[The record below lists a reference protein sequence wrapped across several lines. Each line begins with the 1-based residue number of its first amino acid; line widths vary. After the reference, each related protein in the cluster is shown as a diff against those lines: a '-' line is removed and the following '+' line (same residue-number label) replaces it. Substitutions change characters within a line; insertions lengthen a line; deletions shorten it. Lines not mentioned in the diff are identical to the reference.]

1 MTARA
6 GGSGGWL
13 ARLVRQGLFVCSL
26 LGAALMSPGAQ
37 AWEIAL
43 LLSDNKGAPQQFVD
57 ALQVALKPGMHRVV
71 HAGAVREDMRPG
83 LVAGADLIV
92 AAGRQAVETAL
103 REFDRP
109 VLAVLIGLRDV
120 ERLRAAYPDR
130 PLGAVV
136 LDQPAV
142 RHLRLV
148 RAILPQEARVGV
160 LLGPDS
166 RLFEADVM
174 RAGEVARVEI
184 DIAEIADGKE
194 LVGALQSLLDKAG
207 ALLPLPD
214 SLVSSPAAARTI
226 LLTSYRYRRPIFA
239 FSSAYVTAGA
249 LAAVFSTPEHI
260 AYDVADL
267 LGSDLLRTGRVE
279 QVASGFRYPERFDV
293 AVNRTVARALGI
305 SVPDDQAL
313 RDRVASAE
321 AAR

>member
-6 GGSGGWL
+6 GGSRGWL
-13 ARLVRQGLFVCSL
+13 ARLGRQCLLVCAL
-26 LGAALMSPGAQ
+26 LGSALASPGAQ
-37 AWEIAL
+37 ALEIAL
-43 LLSDNKGAPQQFVD
+43 LLSEHKGAAQQFVD

-71 HAGAVREDMRPG
+71 QAGAVREDMRPE
-83 LVAGADLIV
+83 LVAGADLIL
-92 AAGRQAVETAL
+92 AAGRQAAETAL
-103 REFDRP
+103 RDFDRP

-136 LDQPAV
+136 LDQPAL
-142 RHLRLV
+142 RHMRLV
-148 RAILPQEARVGV
+148 RAILPQEARLGV

-166 RLFEADVM
+166 RFFEADVM
-174 RAGEVARVEI
+174 RAGALERVEI
-184 DIAEIADGKE
+184 DIAEIADGKQ
-194 LVGALQSLLDKAG
+194 LIGALQSLLDKAG

-214 SLVSSPAAARTI
+214 GMVSSPGAARTI

-260 AYDVADL
+260 ANDVADL
-267 LGSDLLRTGRVE
+267 LGADRVRAGRVE
-279 QVASGFRYPERFDV
+279 ELASGFRYPERFDV

-313 RDRVASAE
+313 RERVAGVE
-321 AAR
+321 DAR